1 MTYELLLSIK
11 KEWSTTKIRKGFVLL
26 EVILASS
33 LFIILLTAFTGAYL
47 YGEEAS
53 AEAGNRIS
61 ALTFAESGV
70 EAVRNIRNED
80 FSNLTSG
87 QHGLLFSN
95 GTWSFSGVSDKS
107 GIFTRTVTISTSTT
121 DRASATTTVTWKQNE
136 RRTGSVSLPRIFS
149 NWLDLRYWYFPGL
162 IASTTLA
169 NGGDKIQVQGNYAY
183 VIAYSASKLYVVDVT
198 SSTSPVVSG
207 SVNLTGI
214 LSNLAVSGNY
224 VYVTSNNNN
233 KELQIVNVT
242 NKSAPTVAGSYN
254 AQGNSTGIGVAVN
267 GTKLYMTRKNSAQDQ
282 FVVLNI
288 SNPTNPSLLGS
299 LDLGADGYGLVVSDT
314 YAYVSTNA
322 NRKEFQ
328 IINITNPSTPTL
340 TGSADISQFA
350 QSGVSSVSMYGGHA
364 YVGQGKD
371 LYVVDISTPASPV
384 LKSVTSVADA
394 FNDISNFLGNKG
406 AYIFVATSDVNK
418 EFKVYDVS
426 SSTKPV
432 IYGTSL
438 NLTGDNP
445 LYGISYATA
454 TNIVYAV
461 SHDAAKNFFI
471 IAP

>member
-1 MTYELLLSIK
+1 MIHELLLSIK
-11 KEWSTTKIRKGFVLL
+11 KGWSTTNLKKGFVLL

-61 ALTFAESGV
+61 ALTFAEGGV
-70 EAVRNIRNED
+70 EALRNIRNED
-80 FSNLTSG
+80 FSNLISG

-95 GTWSFSGVSDKS
+95 GKWSLSGASDKS

-121 DRASATTTVTWKQNE
+121 DRAHSTTTVTWQQNE
-136 RRTGSVSLPRIFS
+136 RRAGSISLPRIFS

-169 NGGDKIQVQGNYAY
+169 GGGDKIQVQGNYAY
-183 VIAYSASKLYVVDVT
+183 VIAYSVSKLYVVDVT
-198 SSTSPVVSG
+198 SSTSPAVLG
-207 SVNLTGI
+207 SVTLSGI

-224 VYVTSNNNN
+224 VYVTSNDNN
-233 KELQIVNVT
+233 KELQVVNVT
-242 NKSAPTVAGSYN
+242 NKSAPTIAGSYN

-288 SNPTNPSLLGS
+288 SNPNNPSFLGS

-328 IINITNPSTPTL
+328 IINITNPNSPTL

-350 QSGVSSVSMYGGHA
+350 QSGVSSVSVYGSRA

-371 LYVVDISTPASPV
+371 LYVVDISVPASPV
-384 LKSVTSVADA
+384 LKNVTSVADA

-406 AYIFVATSDVNK
+406 TYIFVATGDVNK

-438 NLTGDNP
+438 NLVGNNP